1 MVTEL
6 LMYVFGGV
14 RGCSQFTMG
23 SLVKK
28 PKAKDK
34 RRHREVLVREGKW
47 FSSGHREYVPVPVV
61 RKFQKV

>member
-14 RGCSQFTMG
+14 RRRSQFTVG

-34 RRHREVLVREGKW
+34 RWHREVLVWEGKG
-47 FSSGHREYVPVPVV
+47 FGGGHREYVPVPVV